1 LKLIVD
7 THTHTLASGH
17 SYSTLQENAIEAGLK
32 GIAAFAMTDHGPSMQ
47 GASTLLHFW
56 NLKVIPEFIHGVR
69 IIKGAE
75 ANIMDY
81 SGTIDI
87 PEECL
92 SRLEFVNAS
101 FHDIT
106 IEPGSVEEHT
116 NGMINALKNPYVD
129 TIAHPG
135 NPVFQVDIDKVVKA
149 AGEYGKLIE
158 INNSSFKVR
167 KGCENNCREFLEK
180 CKKYG
185 VRVTCGSDAHICFD
199 IGRFDRLREMLAEVD
214 MPEELV
220 ISTSLEK
227 IEAYLKERKA
237 SKNVKN
243 KVK

>member
-1 LKLIVD
+1 MKLVVD

-17 SYSTLQENAIEAGLK
+17 SYSTLQENAVEASLK
-32 GIAAFAMTDHGPSMQ
+32 GMEAFAMTDHGPSMQ

-75 ANIMDY
+75 ANITDY
-81 SGTIDI
+81 SGAIDI

-106 IEPGSVEEHT
+106 IEPRTIEEHT
-116 NGMINALKNPYVD
+116 NGMISALKNPYVD
-129 TIAHPG
+129 TVSHPG
-135 NPVFQVDIDKVVKA
+135 NPVFQVDIEKVVKA
-149 AGEYGKLIE
+149 AGDYGKLIE

-167 KGCENNCREFLEK
+167 RGCEDNCMEFLIK

-185 VRVTCGSDAHICFD
+185 VRVTCGSDAHICYD
-199 IGRFDRLREMLAEVD
+199 IGRFDRLQEMLREAD

-227 IEAYLKERKA
+227 IEAYMKERRAFKKA
-237 SKNVKN
+237 MKKD
-243 KVK
+243 